1 MCGSVAEQEVAV
13 PGGAIVALGI
23 DLGGTSIRVGLY
35 DRAMQLLDSHTTAT
49 RVADGPQSAVD
60 FR

>member
-1 MCGSVAEQEVAV
+1 M